1 MAMSGTVSS
10 SGYEG
15 RRIDL
20 TWTATHDKANNR
32 SLIKWTLKGA
42 GGNSSYYYMAGGF
55 KVTINGTTV
64 YSKSTDYRIQ
74 LKVGTVV
81 ASGERYVGHDT
92 GGTKTFSIAI
102 EAGIYYY
109 AVNCSG
115 SKSFTLDPITFTV
128 TSTFHKLRFNTT
140 WNHFATKTT
149 TVGYGNKFTP
159 YNTTVPAGY
168 YAGNNFG
175 YYNNDT
181 GAQIGNGTVGT
192 DSITITC
199 NTRVHVHYYPNKY
212 NVDLNGKLD
221 GTTVYAASPMGTADI
236 YINGSLV
243 ANDVGDYNTAHYT
256 ESTYEVK
263 DIKTNPGYTYTG
275 AASYSGTIGTS
286 AVGIYPTWTT
296 NSYSYNF
303 NVLLPDGSEPWQT
316 GEAGSVEI
324 SINGGSWTR
333 IYNEGAS
340 SYPYGTT
347 FKFRNFTPG
356 TGLKLN
362 SVTGVTANSDGT
374 WSATMGTSGLN
385 INFSTAYQTYTNR
398 IDHWTWG
405 FTKQEGTNGSKNA
418 YPLGST
424 YFNQVYGSSY
434 SLNTDRA
441 TTIPA
446 GFTLRNKFG
455 TSSISGAWAQYD
467 MGTTTTQ
474 AAGTMSYEYDY
485 DPIAYS
491 ISYELDGGTNNSS
504 NPTSYNVLYGF
515 TLAEPTKTN
524 NKFLGW
530 YKKNAKINYT
540 LSASSGNYN
549 YYTVRTGIKPGD
561 KYCIKI
567 DSATRTAGTATQF
580 LALFYDFT
588 DQAWRASAT
597 VNFGNNLEFWLECPS
612 STPSGKDIHLI
623 IYAGMAGA
631 TANNAVSISGLEIQ
645 ELSTGI
651 SQPANSFANTDAF
664 YTAMNSRAKGNVTF
678 VAKWEL
684 LACYV
689 TYNGNGNIVSN
700 IPAKQ
705 EKIIGTNITLS
716 STKPTRGDRYKFLGW
731 AESSSA
737 TSATYQP
744 GATFTKDVDTTLYA
758 VWQLLDKDIYLYNTG
773 KIDAVDFKTV
783 SAVTDLFDNNGNV
796 YATQF
801 VTHSESNIYI
811 DKDGKIYAKEFIK
824 Y

>member
-1 MAMSGTVSS
+1 MATVNGQTYTTAKGSCTARTSYYKFYVGWRLISQNKAANQSTIEVITYWTHSSGYTFDTVGSDRPWSITVAGSTKSGKKRQDYSPWPSNPIASSAQFTVTHAANGTCSVAISARTNGYASSYGPSNSISS
-10 SGYEG
+10 SGDCTAS
-15 RRIDL
+15 I
-20 TWTATHDKANNR
+20 TATLPTISFTNTSAHYQRNAANTA
-32 SLIKWTLKGA
+32 WTQ
-42 GGNSSYYYMAGGF
+42 F
-55 KVTINGTTV
+55 KV
-64 YSKSTDYRIQ
+64 
-74 LKVGTVV
+74 
-81 ASGERYVGHDT
+81 E
-92 GGTKTFSIAI
+92 TKATARNS
-102 EAGIYYY
+102 
-109 AVNCSG
+109 
-115 SKSFTLDPITFTV
+115 TFTPA
-128 TSTFHKLRFNTT
+128 FTT
-140 WNHFATKTT
+140 APT
-149 TVGYGNKFTP
+149 
-159 YNTTVPAGY
+159 GY
-168 YAGNNFG
+168 YASSYNTWTSG
-175 YYNNDT
+175 Y
-181 GAQIGNGTVGT
+181 GTHLGSGSV
-192 DSITITC
+192 TITSD
-199 NTRVHVHYYPNKY
+199 TITELYYYPNKY
-212 NVDLNGKLD
+212 SYDL
-221 GTTVYAASPMGTADI
+221 
-236 YINGSLV
+236 
-243 ANDVGDYNTAHYT
+243 
-256 ESTYEVK
+256 
-263 DIKTNPGYTYTG
+263 
-275 AASYSGTIGTS
+275 
-286 AVGIYPTWTT
+286 
-296 NSYSYNF
+296 
-303 NVLLPDGSEPWQT
+303 NVLLPDGSQPWQT
-316 GEAGSVEI
+316 GAAGSVEI

-333 IYNEGAS
+333 IYNEAAS

-424 YFNQVYGSSY
+424 YFNQNYGSSY

-455 TSSISGAWAQYD
+455 TSSISGSWAQYN
-467 MGTTTTQ
+467 MGTTVTQ

-504 NPTSYNVLYGF
+504 NPISYNVLYGF

-524 NKFLGW
+524 SKFLGW

-540 LSASSGNYN
+540 LSASNNNYS
-549 YYTVRTGIKPGD
+549 YYTARTGIKPGE
-561 KYCIKI
+561 KYCVKI

-580 LALFYDFT
+580 TALFYDFT
-588 DQAWRASAT
+588 DQAWVSNAV
-597 VNFGNNLEFWLECPS
+597 VNFGNNLEFWLSCPS
-612 STPSGKDIHLI
+612 SYASGHNIHMIL
-623 IYAGMAGA
+623 YAGIAGA
-631 TANNAVSISGLEIQ
+631 TANNNVSVSGLEIQ
-645 ELSTGI
+645 ELTTGI

-664 YTAMNSRAKGNVTF
+664 YAAMSSRVKGNVTF

-744 GATFTKDVDTTLYA
+744 GATFTKDVDITLYA